1 MKEQLKKLHAC
12 DEALQWASQFE
23 TFPEA
28 WAACER
34 GDWMLWIAG
43 MMRIDS
49 RKLTLAKGL
58 IAQTVEHLMTD
69 ERSKA
74 AVKAAIDYGKGVIGD
89 EELAAAAAAA
99 DVAADAAA
107 AAAAAAYAYTAADAA
122 AAAAAVYTAADVAA
136 AAAAYA
142 YAAAHKE
149 SMKNYANICRE
160 FLTEEMKKTK
170 IWKATAKK

>member
-99 DVAADAAA
+99 DVAADA
-107 AAAAAAYAYTAADAA
+107 DAA
-122 AAAAAVYTAADVAA
+122 AAV
-136 AAAAYA
+136 AAYA